1 MELILAS
8 GSPRRREMFDLMG
21 LSYTL
26 RPSDAD
32 ESLPPC
38 PPAEMVETLAQRKAL
53 SVKKS
58 APGCCVVGA
67 DTIVYLDGKIIGK
80 PADEADAARI
90 LRLLSGRTHAVY
102 TGVAILTDTKRI
114 VFHEITNVTFAALS
128 DAEIADYIASGEP
141 MDKAGAYGI
150 QGKGGALVESTR
162 GDWFN
167 IVGLPLGTVLAMLA
181 QTTINVEQAKAELVR
196 INNELK

>member
-38 PPAEMVETLAQRKAL
+38 APSDMVETLALRKAA
-53 SVKKS
+53 SIKKS

-67 DTIVYLDGKIIGK
+67 DTVVYLDGHIIGK
-80 PADEADAARI
+80 PADEADASRI
-90 LRLLSGRTHAVY
+90 LHMLSGRTHTVY
-102 TGVAILTDTKRI
+102 TGVAILTDEKQL
-114 VFHEITNVTFAALS
+114 VFHETTDVTFATLS
-128 DAEIADYIASGEP
+128 EAEIADYIASGEP
-141 MDKAGAYGI
+141 MDKAGAYGV
-150 QGKGGALVESTR
+150 QGIGAVLVEKVE
-162 GDWFN
+162 GCYFN
-167 IVGLPLGTVLAMLA
+167 IIGLPIPTFYRKLAEAGILPA
-181 QTTINVEQAKAELVR
+181 WRRRL
-196 INNELK
+196 

>member
-26 RPSDAD
+26 CPSDAD

-38 PPAEMVETLAQRKAL
+38 PPAEMVETLAERKAL
-53 SVKKS
+53 SVKKN

-67 DTIVYLDGKIIGK
+67 DTVVYLDGKIIGK
-80 PADEADAARI
+80 PADKADASRI
-90 LRLLSGRTHAVY
+90 LHLLSGRTHAVY

-114 VFHEITNVTFAALS
+114 VFHEITNVTFASLS
-128 DAEIADYIASGEP
+128 DAEITDYIASGEP
-141 MDKAGAYGI
+141 MDKAGAYGV
-150 QGKGGALVESTR
+150 QGIGAVLVEKVE
-162 GDWFN
+162 GCYFN
-167 IVGLPLGTVLAMLA
+167 VIGLPIPTFYKKLASVGVLPAW
-181 QTTINVEQAKAELVR
+181 R
-196 INNELK
+196 R